1 MSAQRHPPGQREEC
15 PHCVVVFYGF
25 FITANDPTQPR
36 NPIVK
41 DHVTRVVAIAASR
54 GFTLADDLAE
64 LVANGEHYSAQALW
78 IATRL
83 GEVIGVDLM
92 QVMADGLLAELKSKQ
107 FNPPGTQA

>member
-1 MSAQRHPPGQREEC
+1 MSAQHRPPGQGEEC
-15 PHCVVVFYGF
+15 PHCIVVFYGF

-36 NPIVK
+36 NAIVQ
-41 DHVTRVVAIAASR
+41 DHVARVVAIAASR

-92 QVMADGLLAELKSKQ
+92 QSMVSGLLAELKSKQ
-107 FNPPGTQA
+107 FNPPGETA